1 MRPNNRITGPI
12 GKIATG
18 NTKRERPGVNDW
30 ISINPNDAAQGWT
43 FRQSSQANLVS
54 LTTSSSGLRV
64 QQDITKNATSET
76 RWSASAMRAD
86 RYYAK
91 LRGPNGDLTW
101 DDNFT
106 LEILVWLESVGANTS
121 APSKDGLVIGLADAE
136 VETGETGVAW
146 AGCVFYFNNY
156 NANNNYPN
164 EPSAGC
170 VVGGDTHSGTSNAT
184 SDFRRAYVSISPV
197 IDGTDDDGNPQT
209 RRVSMQMMNRL
220 NQLVGNLN
228 SNAQTFEYNADTQ
241 GDDPVYLFL
250 APTFTATNGNAVDN
264 TDTTFKAWYRIT
276 MTDLSPTY
284 NPITR

>member
-1 MRPNNRITGPI
+1 MLRANRIPGPI
-12 GKIATG
+12 GRQTVG
-18 NTKRERPGVNDW
+18 SSKRETRSVNDW
-30 ISINPNDAAQGWT
+30 VSINPLDVAQGWT

-54 LTTSSSGLRV
+54 LTTSASGMRV
-64 QQDITKNATSET
+64 QQDITKNANAES

-121 APSKDGLVIGLADAE
+121 APDKSGIVIGLADKE
-136 VETGETGVAW
+136 VETGESNVAW
-146 AGCVFYFNNY
+146 AGCVMYFNNY

-170 VVGGDTHSGTSNAT
+170 VVGGDSATSSNAA
-184 SDFRRAYVSISPV
+184 SNFHRAYVSISPV

-209 RRVSMQMMNRL
+209 RRVSMQMMTKDNE
-220 NQLVGNLN
+220 LVGNLN
-228 SNAQTFEYNADTQ
+228 SGNQTFEYNADTQ
-241 GDDPVYLFL
+241 GDDPVYIFL
-250 APTFTATNGNAVDN
+250 APTFTGTNGSAN

-284 NPITR
+284 SPIPG

>member
-1 MRPNNRITGPI
+1 MSRINRVPGPI
-12 GKIATG
+12 AKVSTG
-18 NTKRERPGVNDW
+18 NSKDPNGINNWR
-30 ISINPNDAAQGWT
+30 SINPLDAGQGWT
-43 FRQSSQANLVS
+43 FFQGSQANLVS
-54 LTTSSSGLRV
+54 LTTSTSGIRV
-64 QQDITKNATSET
+64 QQDISKNATSET
-76 RWSASAMRAD
+76 RWSHSAMRAD

-101 DDNFT
+101 SDNFT

-121 APSKDGLVIGLADAE
+121 SPSKDGVAIGLADAE
-136 VETGETGVAW
+136 IETGESQVAW
-146 AGCVFYFNNY
+146 AGCVFYYNNY
-156 NANNNYPN
+156 NANANYPN

-170 VVGGDTHSGTSNAT
+170 VVGGDSGSGQSNAT

-228 SNAQTFEYNADTQ
+228 SSNQTFEYNADTQ
-241 GDDPVYLFL
+241 GDDPVYIFF
-250 APTFTATNGNAVDN
+250 APTFVGTNGNDN
-264 TDTTFKAWYRIT
+264 TDTVFKAWYRVT

-284 NPITR
+284 SPVT